1 MTPAGYDWGN
11 GLDAW
16 DELPG
21 PVRDEMLAAGTT
33 GWSQVFAG
41 VATYNEVWRPLRPVI
56 VRQDRFD
63 ALNEVTDRMLGLLLE
78 TCRRRAST
86 AGELREL
93 LGTPLGRIRF
103 LDPAEPLDERMLVA
117 GRPDYVVSGGVPRL
131 VEFNIGSDLGSAM
144 DTDDVAAR
152 FLHLYEQAGI
162 TARVPVSAPYP
173 AVDGRF
179 AAMRDPFGLP
189 AGTRIV
195 MAFRGDG
202 EYPGL
207 DDLSGLRALLQP
219 VVERA
224 AKHGLELLIEP
235 LHTLELDRDDR
246 LLADGVP
253 VEGVFRMFVPA
264 PVPDSSGLA
273 ALEKAVRLGTVRMFT
288 STGSWLVSNK
298 RVLAWLWS
306 DIDLLDPEDKALVER
321 YVPRTE
327 ELTAEIRDRVLR
339 DRETLVL
346 KPQDEWGGNNVV
358 VGMET
363 ADDVWRTA
371 VDKAVPDGY
380 IVQEYADPD
389 SVAMQFTSLETGQRS
404 DFEVLYS
411 ISPYTFG
418 RRPAGCYLRLGGG
431 GDGRVLN
438 LHRGVHVTGPLL
450 LADGYE
456 SDGYESEG
464 RGQG

>member
-1 MTPAGYDWGN
+1 MSLAEYEWGS
-11 GLDAW
+11 GFDAW
-16 DELPG
+16 EQLPG
-21 PVRDEMLAAGTT
+21 AVRDEMLAAGTT
-33 GWSQVFAG
+33 GWPQVFAG
-41 VATYNEVWRPLRPVI
+41 VATYNKVWRPLRPVI
-56 VRQDRFD
+56 VRQDGFD
-63 ALNEVTDRMLGLLLE
+63 ALNAVTDRMLGLLLE

-103 LDPAEPLDERMLVA
+103 LDLAEPLDERMLIA
-117 GRPDYVVSGGVPRL
+117 GRPDFVVSGGVPRL

-144 DTDDVAAR
+144 DSDDVAAR
-152 FLHLYEQAGI
+152 FLQLYEQAGI
-162 TARVPVSAPYP
+162 AARVPVTAPYP

-189 AGTRIV
+189 AGTKIV

-207 DDLSGLRALLQP
+207 DDLSGLRGLLAP

-235 LHTLELDRDDR
+235 LHTLELDADDR
-246 LLADGVP
+246 LLAGGVP

-264 PVPDSSGLA
+264 PVPDSSGLE

-306 DIDLLDPEDKALVER
+306 DLDVLDPDDRALVER
-321 YVPRTE
+321 YLPRTE
-327 ELTAEIRDRVLR
+327 ELTGELRDRVLR

-358 VGMET
+358 VGVET
-363 ADDVWRTA
+363 TDEAWRTA
-371 VDKAVPDGY
+371 VDKAVTGGY
-380 IVQEYADPD
+380 IVQEYVDPD
-389 SVAMQFTSLETGQRS
+389 RIAMQFTGLETGQRS

-411 ISPYTFG
+411 ISPYSFG
-418 RRPAGCYLRLGGG
+418 RRGAGCYLRLGGG

-438 LHRGVHVTGPLL
+438 LHRGVHVTGPLIL
-450 LADGYE
+450 E
-456 SDGYESEG
+456 SSYAEG
-464 RGQG
+464 RG

>member
-1 MTPAGYDWGN
+1 MSLAEQDWGS
-11 GLDAW
+11 GFDVWA
-16 DELPG
+16 ELPAR
-21 PVRDEMLAAGTT
+21 VREDMLAAGTA

-41 VATYNEVWRPLRPVI
+41 VATYNTTWRPLRPVI

-63 ALNEVTDRMLGLLLE
+63 ALTAITDRVLGLLLE

-103 LDPAEPLDERMLVA
+103 FDPAEPLDERMLVA
-117 GRPDYVVSGGVPRL
+117 GRPDFVVSGGVPRL

-144 DTDDVAAR
+144 DSDDVAQR
-152 FLHLYEQAGI
+152 FLQLYEQAGI
-162 TARVPVSAPYP
+162 AARVPVTAPYP

-207 DDLSGLRALLQP
+207 EDLSELRTLLAP

-224 AKHGLELLIEP
+224 AKHGLELLVEP
-235 LHTLELDRDDR
+235 LHTLELDEQDR
-246 LLADGVP
+246 LVAGGV
-253 VEGVFRMFVPA
+253 VVDAVFRMFVPA
-264 PVPDSSGLA
+264 PVPDSPGLDA
-273 ALEKAVRLGTVRMFT
+273 MEKAVRLGTVRMFT

-306 DIDLLDPEDKALVER
+306 DLDRLDPDDRALVER

-327 ELTAEIRDRVLR
+327 ELTAPMRERVLR
-339 DRETLVL
+339 DRATLVL

-358 VGMET
+358 VGYET
-363 ADDVWRTA
+363 SDEVWQIA
-371 VDKAVPDGY
+371 VDKAITGGY

-389 SVAMQFTSLETGQRS
+389 RVAMQFTSLDSGQRS

-418 RRPAGCYLRLGGG
+418 RRTAGCYLRLGGG
-431 GDGRVLN
+431 DEGRVLN

-450 LADGYE
+450 LDPGY
-456 SDGYESEG
+456 SEG